1 MSAPLVV
8 APSYPLLL
16 LQRSLILACSCGG
29 HWFRHALLEVAGS
42 SLFLLGTAPTEISG
56 FDMVPQRSLGL
67 ACSLS
72 SHSLIPVSVE
82 VTDLGLLQRRLLS
95 RVCSSEGC
103 WLRPACTEVT
113 GWGLTPWR

>member
-1 MSAPLVV
+1 MV
-8 APSYPLLL
+8 AVSYLLLL
-16 LQRSLILACSCGG
+16 LQRSLTLACSCGG
-29 HWFRHALLEVAGS
+29 TRLRHALLEVGRS

-72 SHSLIPVSVE
+72 SHSLIPVSME

-95 RVCSSEGC
+95 MVCSSEGC
-103 WLRPACTEVT
+103 WLRPACREVT
-113 GWGLTPWR
+113 D